1 MAIHTAPGE
10 ATDTLAP
17 LQANQMTEP
26 ETTARRAQIQQDV
39 QQDAHGEGA
48 VAKATEPQ
56 TEASQCIQSTLASSM
71 LPSTPSPPMT
81 PGQPSAQRH
90 GRNQGTAGAD
100 NELTEA
106 SERDRAVRDKG
117 ARPSTKSLSETGQ
130 GTRCTLASSAPP
142 TVPSSTPTITGQPT
156 GARTAPLE
164 SSQEAGRAQAE
175 RPAPDPDVQGETPL
189 MSSESPLETGQGTHR
204 IPASAAQPTSP
215 SSALTTTTATHQ
227 QGAHEAGAVA
237 KATESR
243 SETGWCAYGTPASSE
258 RQMTS
263 SSPTPPSQP
272 SAQTRRHGKGTEAV
286 PATLA
291 GEPTHE
297 AQWAREQD
305 AHDDGA
311 TASTGSIAETSQGA
325 RGTRPSPAQPTP
337 PSSAPTATTTTAS
350 SETGRCTQGT
360 PASSNLQTT
369 SPPPTTPSQY
379 PMKTPGPCWVRATDG
394 LAPPSPPRATT
405 RMCSGI
411 WCTTEP
417 AQGEPWSPRQWH
429 EWTAQTHAAPD
440 SPPAQEQEDAG
451 ATHMMTVPREAEG
464 QPKSADIEQPGVS
477 RTTNRRDMPQVRP
490 HENRKR
496 DREATAATPAAD
508 DGEAEETRSAKKRSR
523 DRTDDREMT
532 PAPVP
537 SDSDMDVVQ
546 QAIAATSKD
555 ERWTQALGFAMGA
568 VLAHP
573 QESQPTQLADS
584 DDEPSPADALLREIP
599 PSKISKTEGVGRRT
613 RPATPQQAR
622 SQQELHDKWR
632 EVSMVHRQQR
642 RAHSQAQPRGT
653 NPTLAAG
660 SSTDIALP
668 TEETLHEQLDT
679 RFTVDTLPWGQSTS
693 ATHFAPAKKER
704 DPNERWTLYFGN
716 LPASLL
722 LKMNETPWTDP
733 VNIARRLRVGHMV
746 DPEDADY
753 VFTVTHAAPDSLRTP
768 GCPQQ
773 QGTPPHEGTPADQ
786 YGDRTARRKMENL
799 RRAPQAKGAIPL
811 TDTGCAPPSLG
822 VWLLLRCNSSRYQKV
837 YPGAKIIETVPEY
850 EGLVA
855 EHRRQEEARNQLRA
869 PPPPMPEPVTATCW
883 DRKLYL
889 DKTFAENGITDG
901 AKIVIK
907 RHARTYPS
915 WINRSDGRHDQKRT
929 WPRVV
934 DDAAAAGFFPDGG
947 LNNQNI
953 PQPAGAGTL
962 WIGKVRGDNSLWQMI
977 SMANLTAE
985 EAIARIAIS
994 TLIDPPGTMIVVR
1007 RARTREPEAQTTSN
1021 ETTTCSSPDTAE
1033 ATADSNMPLQT
1044 AGAGTGAAKNA
1055 WNQRQL
1061 QHVSPLMLP
1070 PPPTIE
1076 APSMRHRGGEDTRGT
1091 GRVRHGHKE
1100 RGSRPRRGGAATSKG
1115 GGSSTSNKSRTHT
1128 GALSSCWRD
1137 KICTHGGPA
1146 ARPH

>member
-164 SSQEAGRAQAE
+164 TSQEAGRAQAE
-175 RPAPDPDVQGETPL
+175 RPAPDPDVQGEKPL

-417 AQGEPWSPRQWH
+417 AQGEPGSRRQWH

-440 SPPAQEQEDAG
+440 SPTAQEQEDAG

-464 QPKSADIEQPGVS
+464 QPKSADGAARPAEEHELQCPRLAWKRWPAGAQCFVTGLVQSLTYHADIEQPGVS

-508 DGEAEETRSAKKRSR
+508 DGETEETSSAKKRSR

-555 ERWTQALGFAMGA
+555 ERWTQALGFAMGGSA
-568 VLAHP
+568 R
-573 QESQPTQLADS
+573 
-584 DDEPSPADALLREIP
+584 PS
-599 PSKISKTEGVGRRT
+599 T
-613 RPATPQQAR
+613 R
-622 SQQELHDKWR
+622 
-632 EVSMVHRQQR
+632 
-642 RAHSQAQPRGT
+642 
-653 NPTLAAG
+653 
-660 SSTDIALP
+660 IA
-668 TEETLHEQLDT
+668 
-679 RFTVDTLPWGQSTS
+679 
-693 ATHFAPAKKER
+693 
-704 DPNERWTLYFGN
+704 
-716 LPASLL
+716 
-722 LKMNETPWTDP
+722 TDP
-733 VNIARRLRVGHMV
+733 TRRLR
-746 DPEDADY
+746 
-753 VFTVTHAAPDSLRTP
+753 
-768 GCPQQ
+768 
-773 QGTPPHEGTPADQ
+773 
-786 YGDRTARRKMENL
+786 
-799 RRAPQAKGAIPL
+799 
-811 TDTGCAPPSLG
+811 
-822 VWLLLRCNSSRYQKV
+822 
-837 YPGAKIIETVPEY
+837 
-850 EGLVA
+850 
-855 EHRRQEEARNQLRA
+855 
-869 PPPPMPEPVTATCW
+869 
-883 DRKLYL
+883 
-889 DKTFAENGITDG
+889 
-901 AKIVIK
+901 
-907 RHARTYPS
+907 
-915 WINRSDGRHDQKRT
+915 
-929 WPRVV
+929 
-934 DDAAAAGFFPDGG
+934 
-947 LNNQNI
+947 
-953 PQPAGAGTL
+953 
-962 WIGKVRGDNSLWQMI
+962 
-977 SMANLTAE
+977 
-985 EAIARIAIS
+985 
-994 TLIDPPGTMIVVR
+994 
-1007 RARTREPEAQTTSN
+1007 
-1021 ETTTCSSPDTAE
+1021 
-1033 ATADSNMPLQT
+1033 
-1044 AGAGTGAAKNA
+1044 
-1055 WNQRQL
+1055 
-1061 QHVSPLMLP
+1061 
-1070 PPPTIE
+1070 
-1076 APSMRHRGGEDTRGT
+1076 
-1091 GRVRHGHKE
+1091 
-1100 RGSRPRRGGAATSKG
+1100 
-1115 GGSSTSNKSRTHT
+1115 
-1128 GALSSCWRD
+1128 
-1137 KICTHGGPA
+1137 
-1146 ARPH
+1146 